1 MYKNF
6 VIILAVVS
14 LAALLLT
21 QAAIHQSPEFLEGRF
36 LTLLAIDVALIAIFA
51 VLVVIMMTRLI
62 MAWRRGVLG
71 TRLSLRLSGVF
82 FVSSLL
88 PVVLLYALSADGIF
102 RNIESW
108 FSTPLGRAFE
118 KGERFG

>member
-1 MYKNF
+1 MSGIFLRLEAFPNKDTVLVYKNF

-62 MAWRRGVLG
+62 MAWR
-71 TRLSLRLSGVF
+71 
-82 FVSSLL
+82 
-88 PVVLLYALSADGIF
+88 A
-102 RNIESW
+102 
-108 FSTPLGRAFE
+108 AFW
-118 KGERFG
+118 GYGYPCA